1 MAVSATAETVPGRGS
16 PAKTAPRRRAAR
28 PVGLL
33 ARRTFR
39 DARIRTIAFAYLFA
53 VASILNPVAY
63 RHTYSTLAERLAFA
77 ESFGHNKAVVL
88 FYGKA
93 YNLLTVGGY
102 SAWRTGGIL
111 AILAAIYGMLAGV
124 RALRAEE
131 DAGRA
136 ELVLANPVTRGTVYA
151 SAIAGIAAGAA
162 LLWVAVLVG
171 SLIGGLAAGGSAY
184 LALAVVSMVPVFA
197 GVGALTSQLAPTRR
211 MALELGGAVI
221 VVAFVLRVVADT
233 SGSLGWLRWATPLGW
248 AEELRPFTGAQP
260 LVLLL
265 PIAASTLALFWSWR
279 LAAQR
284 DVGAGLLP
292 ARDTADPRLWLLSSP
307 TAQALRSDLGGLT
320 VWLTSAGAFAL
331 IVGVISKSISSAGIS
346 PQLQREFAKLGEGS
360 IVTPHGYLGFSFIF
374 FVLVVSLFSCSQVA
388 AARHEESEQR
398 LETLLALQVGRL
410 RWLTGRLALAVG
422 GAIALSL
429 VAGLLAW
436 LGAVTQGVAP
446 SLPRMLEAGANCLPT
461 GILFLG
467 IAALAYAVAPRA
479 SAGIAYGLVT
489 VAFLWQLIGSVL
501 GAPKWLVEI
510 TPFAHVASVPVQSF
524 RAGAAAVMVA
534 VGLAAAA
541 VALAVF
547 RRRDLTGA

>member
-1 MAVSATAETVPGRGS
+1 VSATAETVPDRGS
-16 PAKTAPRRRAAR
+16 PAETAPRRRAAR

-39 DARIRTIAFAYLFA
+39 DARIRTIAFGYLFA

-63 RHTYSTLAERLAFA
+63 RHAYSTLAERLAFA

-111 AILAAIYGMLAGV
+111 AILAAIYGQLAGV

-136 ELVLANPVTRGTVYA
+136 ELVLAGPVSRGNVYA
-151 SAIAGIAAGAA
+151 GAIAGIGAGAA
-162 LLWVAVLVG
+162 LLWVAVLAG
-171 SLIGGLAAGGSAY
+171 SVIGGLPAGGSAY

-197 GVGALTSQLAPTRR
+197 GVGALASQLAPTRR
-211 MALELGGAVI
+211 MALELGGAVV

-265 PIAASTLALFWSWR
+265 PAAASALTLLAAWR
-279 LAAQR
+279 LAARR
-284 DVGAGLLP
+284 DIGAGLLA

-307 TAQALRSDLGGLT
+307 TAQALRGELGGLT
-320 VWLTSAGAFAL
+320 VWLTSVGAFAL

-346 PQLQREFAKLGEGS
+346 PQLQREIAKLGEGS
-360 IVTPHGYLGFSFIF
+360 IVTPHGYLSFSFIF
-374 FVLVVSLFSCSQVA
+374 FVLVISLFSCSQVA
-388 AARHEESEQR
+388 AARYEESEQR
-398 LETLLALQVGRL
+398 LETLLALPVGRL
-410 RWLTGRLALAVG
+410 RWLTGRLALAVA
-422 GAIALSL
+422 GAVALSL
-429 VAGLLAW
+429 FAGLLAW
-436 LGAVTQGVAP
+436 LGAATQDVAP
-446 SLPRMLEAGANCLPT
+446 SLPHMLEAGTNCLPAA
-461 GILFLG
+461 ILFLG
-467 IAALAYAVAPRA
+467 IAALAYAFVPRA
-479 SAGIAYGLVT
+479 AVGVAYGLVT

-510 TPFAHVASVPVQSF
+510 TPFAHVASVPAQSF
-524 RAGAAAVMVA
+524 RVGAAAVMVA
-534 VGLAAAA
+534 IGLVAAA
-541 VALAVF
+541 VALSAF
-547 RRRDLTGA
+547 GRRDLTGA